1 MHFWD
6 KITDFAKENQN
17 LAKIGVGDILGT
29 GIASFFWFYI
39 AASMGPENYGEI
51 QYFLGIAGIAQIF
64 SLFGTSQVLTVYTAK
79 NVKIQS
85 TLIFISLILGAISV
99 LITMIIFSKFD
110 IGFLIIA
117 FMLPEIANGIILGK
131 KCFSKYS
138 KLLLLQKLLL
148 FSLGISFYHFFGFES
163 ILFALALSYLP
174 YSKIIYSEIQS
185 TKINFGLL
193 QEKKGFVFN
202 NYIIMISSAVNGQ
215 LDKLIIAP
223 LLGFSL
229 LGEYALILQIIAGLT
244 IISTIVYKYV
254 LPQDSSGQITTKL
267 KRISILVS
275 IVIAFLGMTV
285 LPLIIPYLFPK
296 FEHVIDGIRF
306 ASFVVI
312 PITISMLYISKLLAS
327 EKSRF
332 VLISNMISTG
342 IFFIGFIT
350 LGPLF
355 GIVGLVSVLLISSS
369 VQALV
374 VVIATK
380 YIEKTPA

>member
-1 MHFWD
+1 
-6 KITDFAKENQN
+6 
-17 LAKIGVGDILGT
+17 
-29 GIASFFWFYI
+29 
-39 AASMGPENYGEI
+39 
-51 QYFLGIAGIAQIF
+51 
-64 SLFGTSQVLTVYTAK
+64 
-79 NVKIQS
+79 
-85 TLIFISLILGAISV
+85 
-99 LITMIIFSKFD
+99 
-110 IGFLIIA
+110 
-117 FMLPEIANGIILGK
+117 
-131 KCFSKYS
+131 
-138 KLLLLQKLLL
+138 
-148 FSLGISFYHFFGFES
+148 
-163 ILFALALSYLP
+163 
-174 YSKIIYSEIQS
+174 
-185 TKINFGLL
+185 
-193 QEKKGFVFN
+193 
-202 NYIIMISSAVNGQ
+202 MISSAVNGQ

-244 IISTIVYKYV
+244 VISAIVYKYV

-267 KRISILVS
+267 KRVSILVS
-275 IVIAFLGMTV
+275 IVIAFLGMIV
-285 LPLIIPYLFPK
+285 LPLVIPYLFPK
-296 FEHVIDGIRF
+296 FEHVIDGVRF

-312 PITISMLYISKLLAS
+312 PMTISMLYVSKLLAS

-380 YIEKTPA
+380 YIEKTST